1 MWLGSFFMLTKR
13 VRLLI
18 NTEQGVSASF
28 PVPVRLVLF
37 IAIPE
42 NNAKNSAP
50 QSVNYCVTDFRR
62 TPVRLQ
68 ICSLQFAL
76 CSTAFF
82 ALFSGLAIKTG
93 KKKALSIWAEP
104 SCFPSILLSSLS
116 NISAPVQ
123 TPDTRWLLQAYSSQ
137 HHLTGS
143 SRALLRAA
151 LFPASCL
158 WKTPHRRSTILSEE
172 TEPPPAAIRRTGETA
187 EYFPQNT
194 GPAAAGFPRF
204 QTASHP
210 RPFSNPVLW
219 KTA

>member
-1 MWLGSFFMLTKR
+1 MLEFCIIFGSCYKTGRKSSVHLGR
-13 VRLLI
+13 
-18 NTEQGVSASF
+18 
-28 PVPVRLVLF
+28 
-37 IAIPE
+37 
-42 NNAKNSAP
+42 
-50 QSVNYCVTDFRR
+50 
-62 TPVRLQ
+62 
-68 ICSLQFAL
+68 
-76 CSTAFF
+76 AF
-82 ALFSGLAIKTG
+82 LFS
-93 KKKALSIWAEP
+93 
-104 SCFPSILLSSLS
+104 F
-116 NISAPVQ
+116 
-123 TPDTRWLLQAYSSQ
+123 YSSIFPLQ
-137 HHLTGS
+137 HFRTSANTQIPDGCSKRIRHNIHLTGS

-172 TEPPPAAIRRTGETA
+172 TEPPPAALRRTGETA